1 MKKGRL
7 IHKLPF
13 FIYNEMHKY
22 LLNLEYES
30 SKIVKLYSKSVELDY
45 FRGLFYIYSSIVTID
60 V

>member
-7 IHKLPF
+7 IHKSPF

-30 SKIVKLYSKSVELDY
+30 YK
-45 FRGLFYIYSSIVTID
+45 RTSSTVNL
-60 V
+60 